1 MDGWL
6 VQMLYINMLFFKIF
20 SVTKKHR
27 DKFRSVDFA
36 FCGTNPASV
45 LCRGLG
51 CFGQFLRHLEMEP
64 SAKGTCGHPH
74 ASSSC
79 VFSAFFFF
87 EKNHGDLGTT
97 NSLKLK

>member
-6 VQMLYINMLFFKIF
+6 VQMFRYIYIYLNIYNIISFLFKFLNKHGIYLVFLVIF
-20 SVTKKHR
+20 SVI
-27 DKFRSVDFA
+27 S
-36 FCGTNPASV
+36 GTPPASV

-64 SAKGTCGHPH
+64 SAKGTRGHPD

-79 VFSAFFFF
+79 VLVGRF
-87 EKNHGDLGTT
+87 
-97 NSLKLK
+97 